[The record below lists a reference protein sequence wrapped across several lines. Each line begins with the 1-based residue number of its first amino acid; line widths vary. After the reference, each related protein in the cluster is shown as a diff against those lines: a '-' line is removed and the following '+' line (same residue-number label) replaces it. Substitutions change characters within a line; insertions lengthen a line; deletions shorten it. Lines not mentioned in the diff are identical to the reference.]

1 MLGYNENM
9 AEIKKFY
16 QMDMIERRELL
27 KAESGLTSDEMDALC
42 GDPGLSEAAADV
54 MIENVI
60 GCYALPLGIAR
71 NFLING
77 RDVLIPMVI
86 EEPSVVAA
94 ASNGARIAR
103 AGGGFTASADVPCM
117 IGQLQILGVEDP
129 NRAKSALETEKTKL
143 LAMAAESC
151 PRLILRGGGPVDMEF
166 RILEKTEA
174 GPMLVAHL
182 IMDVRD
188 VMGANLIDT
197 ALEKLAPAVEDI
209 SGGTVRLRILSNLS
223 DRRLARSSCSIPADA
238 LAFKEFPGAEVRD
251 RILEAAALAEADPYR
266 AVTHNKGIMNGID
279 AVVLATG
286 NDWRAVEAGA
296 HAWALYGQNI
306 GRLNDHVSFSEGYLT
321 EIRPLSHWRKDTD
334 SGNLMGSIE
343 LPMAVGIF
351 GGATQ
356 AHPGAAAALKLMGV
370 KSSQELA
377 GIIAAVGLAQNLA
390 ALKAL
395 STEGIQRGHMRLHG
409 RKKEALHAA

>member
-16 QMDMIERRELL
+16 QMDMSERRELL

-42 GDPGLSEAAADV
+42 GDPGLSDAAADL

-103 AGGGFTASADVPCM
+103 AGGGFTASADAPCM
-117 IGQLQILGVEDP
+117 IGQLQILGVEDL

-151 PRLILRGGGPVDMEF
+151 PRLLKRGGGPVDVEF

-174 GPMLVAHL
+174 GPMLIAHL

-251 RILEAAALAEADPYR
+251 RILEAAAFAEADPYR

-296 HAWALYGQNI
+296 HAWSSYRQDI
-306 GRLNDHVSFSEGYLT
+306 GILNDQVSFSEEYRT
-321 EIRPLSHWRKDTD
+321 EIRPLSHWRKDPV

-343 LPMAVGIF
+343 LPMGVGIF

-377 GIIAAVGLAQNLA
+377 GIIASVGLAQNLA